1 VDAAPICRDEPVLQ
15 DNPVLQSE
23 DNPIAVPRQGILLLR
38 DAILS
43 RYPGRIAVVSS
54 FGAESAVLLAHVAEI
69 DPAVPVLFLDTQKH
83 FPETLDYCRTLS
95 AHLGLRDVRLIA
107 PDGAEL
113 ALADPDGTLHRY
125 VPDDCCALRKVAPLT
140 RALAPFA
147 AWINGRKRHQAATRA
162 GLAFVEQDEK
172 WVKFNPLADWSAAD
186 IAAEMTRRDLPRHPL
201 ALRGYTSI
209 GCAPC
214 TQPAGAGGDIRA
226 GRWAGTAKVECGIH
240 SNRANAPKT
249 PLHKQIAMEAD
260 DRMTD
265 LDNWKA
271 RVSSSCV
278 RPTGG

>member
-1 VDAAPICRDEPVLQ
+1 VLQ